1 MQIAECE
8 SLNRQSPNAITQSPI
23 AKSPNARR
31 GTYTRLVSAPR
42 FFVPDAGATGAIV
55 ALPDDEATHLVR
67 VLRLKA
73 GDALRVFNGRGD
85 EWDAE
90 VSDVGKQR
98 ATVRLGERATPAPE
112 SRLAVT
118 LAMAVLKAEK
128 MDDVVR
134 DAVMLGVT
142 AIRPLVTA
150 RTEIAAAVIERS
162 GRIPRWQRI
171 AIASAKQCGRAVVPA
186 VLEAAT
192 LEQALGLPGDSPS
205 GTLASG
211 SPSTEGT
218 EDRKGTPPRL
228 RLMLLEP
235 LISAG
240 APRTLQQI
248 PRASAVELIVGPEGG
263 WTDGE
268 VDSAVASGAML
279 VTLGG
284 LTLRADAVPLVAIT
298 ALRVLWGD
306 L

>member
-1 MQIAECE
+1 VA
-8 SLNRQSPNAITQSPI
+8 
-23 AKSPNARR
+23 
-31 GTYTRLVSAPR
+31 APR
-42 FFVPDAGATGAIV
+42 FFAPAAGATGAIV

-67 VLRLKA
+67 VLRLKT
-73 GDALRVFNGRGD
+73 GDAVRVFNGRGE

-90 VSDVGKQR
+90 VSEAGKQR
-98 ATVRLGERATPAPE
+98 TTVRLGERATPAPE

-150 RTEIAAAVIERS
+150 RTEITAAVIERS
-162 GRIPRWQRI
+162 GRIPRWRRI

-186 VLEAAT
+186 LLEAAT
-192 LEQALGLPGDSPS
+192 LEQALGLAGVSPGETPAAGAPS
-205 GTLASG
+205 I
-211 SPSTEGT
+211 EGAGDT
-218 EDRKGTPPRL
+218 NGTPPRL

-235 LISAG
+235 LISSG

-263 WTDGE
+263 WTDSE
-268 VDSAVASGAML
+268 VQSAAAAGAML